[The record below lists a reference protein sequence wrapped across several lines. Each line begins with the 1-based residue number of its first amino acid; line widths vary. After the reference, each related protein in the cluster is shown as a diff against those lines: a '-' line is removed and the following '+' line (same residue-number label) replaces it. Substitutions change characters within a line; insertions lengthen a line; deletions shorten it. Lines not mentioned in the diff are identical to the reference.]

1 MGMRQPILTSVTL
14 PDFGLPVTEPTLP
27 RSLYMAR
34 IDRLRSAMAA
44 RGLDAVVIYGDREHV
59 ANISWATGYDPRFEE
74 ALFVVTR
81 DRRPTLFA
89 GNEGYPYA
97 EIAAGD
103 FERVLWQQLSLM
115 GQPRD
120 KDKGLAPMLQQA
132 GLRPGM
138 AIGLA
143 GWKGFEDE
151 SGCYDPDWFE
161 TPHYLVST
169 LKGFGPVRNIADIL
183 MNPVDGLRILNEADQ
198 LARFE
203 YAATLSSQGIK
214 NFVLGAKPGLSEY
227 EACRNLGLNGFP
239 LAVHVNMCAGPR
251 AKYGLPSPSTRV
263 MELGDPIV
271 VGLGLMGALNCRAG
285 FLARDENDLPAGI
298 RDYVAKLVAP
308 YFASAVAWYETVG
321 IGVTGGEVYNQ
332 VMAHVGDP
340 FFGIG
345 LNPGHY
351 IHLDEWVHSPMKK
364 NSTVKL
370 RSGMALQCD
379 IIPATGTDYFMSNI
393 EDGIALADDAVR
405 AALARN
411 YPEAWTRISAR
422 RAFMIDVLGIRLKP
436 EVQPFSN
443 MAAWLAPFWLSPHM
457 AMAMR
462 DIDA

>member
-1 MGMRQPILTSVTL
+1 MRQPILTTVTL
-14 PDFGLPVTEPTLP
+14 PDFGLPVVEPTLP
-27 RSLYMAR
+27 RSLYQAR
-34 IDRLRSAMAA
+34 IDRLRSAMA
-44 RGLDAVVIYGDREHV
+44 RLQLDAVVIYGDREHV

-103 FERVLWQQLSLM
+103 FDRVLWQQLSLM

-120 KDKGLAPMLQQA
+120 KDNDLVVLLQEA

-143 GWKGFEDE
+143 GWKGLEDQA
-151 SGCYDPDWFE
+151 GRYDDQWFE

-169 LKGFGPVRNIADIL
+169 LKSFGPVRNIADVL

-214 NFVLGAKPGLSEY
+214 NFVLSAKPGMSEY

-263 MELGDPIV
+263 MELGDPVV

-285 FLARDENDLPAGI
+285 FLARNEDDLPIGI
-298 RDYVAKLVAP
+298 RDYVQKLVVP
-308 YFASAVAWYETVG
+308 YFASAVAWYETIG
-321 IGVTGGEVYNQ
+321 IGVTGGDVFDK

-364 NSTVKL
+364 GSSIKL

-393 EDGIALADDAVR
+393 EDGIALADQ
-405 AALARN
+405 ALRGALERN
-411 YPEAWTRISAR
+411 YPEAWARISAR
-422 RAFMIDVLGIRLKP
+422 RAFMIDILGIRLKP
-436 EVQPFSN
+436 EVLPLSN
-443 MAAWLAPFWLSPHM
+443 LAAWLPPFWLSPQM
-457 AMAMR
+457 AMVMR
-462 DIDA
+462 DINA